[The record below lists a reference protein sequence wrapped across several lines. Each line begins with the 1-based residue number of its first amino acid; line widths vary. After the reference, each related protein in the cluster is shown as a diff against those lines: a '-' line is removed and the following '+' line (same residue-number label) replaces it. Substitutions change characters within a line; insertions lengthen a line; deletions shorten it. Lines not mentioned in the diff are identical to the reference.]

1 MKKLYFE
8 GMMQM
13 EERSLRITGAD
24 KTFFT
29 KITNAL
35 TKILIPTKIG
45 INGMLIS
52 IKRNNLLKAFESYNA
67 ENENYNKDELEKKY
81 DTAYEAYLD
90 SLDKYV
96 MDSIYKKVRNG
107 TASEFEKNAMSKYYE
122 VTSLKEKEYMEYK
135 YRKQKYLIELDYE
148 GIKIGTKEKLIERYN
163 QFYISKMDSLY
174 KSILKNYSIKVADNT
189 NIYDSTK
196 EWIYTK
202 IFYTLEE
209 YIENILSLK
218 IKIDYDQNLKN
229 IISEYEKYESYMV
242 GKLDTRDNIEKNMVL
257 LGLSRKL
264 FTHSLPLIVAE
275 QCYEKLLKDA
285 RSLVQD
291 TKIATKREKAYAML
305 INLIEDYNIKLLS
318 TKVYWESPKDRE
330 EYKKF
335 WNRYQEI
342 SKLKETDFIEYIK
355 QKEILFIKNDMKKL
369 DKGKTDYTKLL
380 KYFKRKLVDYGAIRE
395 GINEKDI
402 TLDVTQRVASIL
414 KSKGYKVALTR
425 VDDKYVSLQ
434 ERVEFSE
441 NEAPEIFVS
450 IHVNSAVA
458 VEPKGIETHYY
469 HDYSKELAK
478 TVHAHLIKGID
489 TKDRGLFKSKFYVI
503 NHTTVPAI
511 LVEMGFIS
519 NDEERAALVTDSRK
533 QKTAKAIAEGIIE
546 YIKSQQSK

>member
-1 MKKLYFE
+1 
-8 GMMQM
+8 M
-13 EERSLRITGAD
+13 E
-24 KTFFT
+24 
-29 KITNAL
+29 N
-35 TKILIPTKIG
+35 
-45 INGMLIS
+45 
-52 IKRNNLLKAFESYNA
+52 
-67 ENENYNKDELEKKY
+67 
-81 DTAYEAYLD
+81 
-90 SLDKYV
+90 
-96 MDSIYKKVRNG
+96 
-107 TASEFEKNAMSKYYE
+107 
-122 VTSLKEKEYMEYK
+122 K

-395 GINEKDI
+395 IKN
-402 TLDVTQRVASIL
+402 SY
-414 KSKGYKVALTR
+414 KS
-425 VDDKYVSLQ
+425 
-434 ERVEFSE
+434 
-441 NEAPEIFVS
+441 
-450 IHVNSAVA
+450 
-458 VEPKGIETHYY
+458 
-469 HDYSKELAK
+469 
-478 TVHAHLIKGID
+478 
-489 TKDRGLFKSKFYVI
+489 
-503 NHTTVPAI
+503 
-511 LVEMGFIS
+511 
-519 NDEERAALVTDSRK
+519 
-533 QKTAKAIAEGIIE
+533 EGK
-546 YIKSQQSK
+546 YIKVKEVV